1 MSTVTLLPN
10 TDFTAALFERI
21 SSARQSVFISA
32 FSFNVIEKT
41 LQLPVRNL
49 VRLLAA
55 KKKAG
60 VDVRVIAG
68 TSRKSDPTRP
78 IQPLD
83 VNNEVSLSL
92 LEALGVPVAFH
103 QDTRYGSSH
112 RKYVLVDERY
122 SLIGSHNLSPR
133 ALSVGNDDSVEVDDE
148 TTGKALARIFRA
160 DWSAATRLRAAD
172 RVMVD
177 VSLLSRQAETQ
188 GHGKV
193 GRRIEGCTVELLFD
207 RAYFTAV
214 LAALDAAVQSIDV
227 AMFYFGKSRSASA
240 MTSKLAAALIRA
252 HARGVKVRVILDVDQ
267 PGAIFRSEQANT
279 ARLEQ
284 LRAAGIEVAFDDPA
298 SAMHSKL
305 VVVDGEA
312 SFVGSHN
319 WTEGSVSKYREL
331 SVRVQSRKVAAA
343 YGKALD
349 RRHAAARDGVAG
361 VRAG

>member
-10 TDFTAALFERI
+10 TDFTAGLFERI
-21 SSARQSVFISA
+21 SSARQSVYISA
-32 FSFNVIEKT
+32 FSFNVAERT

-49 VRLLAA
+49 MRLLAA

-68 TSRKSDPTRP
+68 TSRKSDPTTV

-83 VNNEVSLSL
+83 LNNEVSLSL

-103 QDTRYGSSH
+103 QDARYESSH

-133 ALSVGNDDSVEVDDE
+133 ALSVGNDDSVEVDDDAA
-148 TTGKALARIFRA
+148 GKALARVFRS

-177 VSLLSRQAETQ
+177 VSLLTRQAETQ

-193 GRRIEGCTVELLFD
+193 GRRIDGCAVELLFD
-207 RAYFTAV
+207 RAYFTSV
-214 LAALDAAVQSIDV
+214 LSAIDAAARSIDV

-252 HARGVKVRVILDVDQ
+252 HTRGVKVRVMLDVDQ
-267 PGAIFRSEQANT
+267 PGAIYRSELANT

-284 LRAAGIEVAFDDPA
+284 LRAAGIEVAFDDP
-298 SAMHSKL
+298 SIAMHSKL
-305 VVVDGEA
+305 VVIDGETTYI
-312 SFVGSHN
+312 GSHN

-331 SVRVQSRKVAAA
+331 SVCVQSRKVAAA
-343 YGKALD
+343 YRKAQD
-349 RRHAAARDGVAG
+349 RRHAAARG
-361 VRAG
+361 